1 MTNLN
6 DSEET
11 IMFMGN
17 SFHNACSS
25 CTPLT
30 RCSCCGCGSGNCGL
44 ENYNCFNGCCW
55 PCSSGS
61 PALNAFPFMM
71 SLFFGCPPFGGCAC
85 GGRGCA
91 NCCGNSWFSPCC
103 GNYGPQNNL
112 STLLP
117 LIMLYCCKCR

>member
-1 MTNLN
+1 
-6 DSEET
+6 
-11 IMFMGN
+11 MFMGN

-30 RCSCCGCGSGNCGL
+30 RCSCCGSGGNCGL

-55 PCSSGS
+55 PCAPNS
-61 PALNAFPFMM
+61 PALNTFPFMM

-85 GGRGCA
+85 GGCGCS
-91 NCCGNSWFSPCC
+91 NCCGNNWISPCC
-103 GNYGPQNNL
+103 GNRNPQNNL

-117 LIMLYCCKCR
+117 LIMLYCCNCR